1 MISRNHQINENEMLK
16 MINAKE
22 KKMEKILEIIKQQI
36 FRVNTKISTIELNAN

>member
-22 KKMEKILEIIKQQI
+22 KKIEKILEVIKQQI
-36 FRVNTKISTIELNAN
+36 FRVNTKISTLALNAN

>member
-22 KKMEKILEIIKQQI
+22 KKMEKILEIIK
-36 FRVNTKISTIELNAN
+36 

>member
-36 FRVNTKISTIELNAN
+36 FRVNTTISTIELNAN